1 MLRITIITAITCLT
15 VGISASS
22 ASGPVPDEETVETTE
37 VKTRKTKKRDHDS
50 LRFLRDNRDFL
61 RAQLDRLRLET
72 RFERRGAAE
81 DLDPRYLRLQEM
93 AAAIAAARDTVDHQ
107 GADLER
113 RQLMQSVSE
122 LRDLEWQLDVM
133 DSLLTD
139 QGARL
144 TWVEEDFLGRQET
157 ALVVLVKGADEKPA
171 PTGLIISDGEE
182 TLTVVLDE
190 TQRLSLA
197 RGGLVQI
204 DHRLVEP
211 RAHTLA
217 VSLTGPGWENHG
229 ESVIQIDAVRD
240 RMTFLELDLSSLDTQ
255 QPTVALGVDVWQR

>member
-1 MLRITIITAITCLT
+1 MLRTIILT
-15 VGISASS
+15 GMIYLVMGVS
-22 ASGPVPDEETVETTE
+22 VPAVADEGTDETIQTIE
-37 VKTRKTKKRDHDS
+37 VKTRKTQKLDHDS
-50 LRFLRDNRDFL
+50 LRFLRDHRDFL

-81 DLDPRYLRLQEM
+81 NLDPRHLRLQEM
-93 AAAIAAARDTVDHQ
+93 AAAIAAARDSVDHQ

-113 RQLMQSVSE
+113 RRLMQSVAQ
-122 LRDLEWQLDVM
+122 LRDLEMQLDVM

-139 QGARL
+139 QGVRL

-157 ALVVLVKGADEKPA
+157 SLVVLVKGDNGKPA
-171 PTGLIISDGEE
+171 PDGLVIFDGEE
-182 TLTVVLDE
+182 TMTVDLDE
-190 TQRLSLA
+190 TQRTSLT

-211 RAHTLA
+211 RAHTLT
-217 VSLTGPGWENHG
+217 VTLTGPGWENHP
-229 ESVIQIDAVRD
+229 EAVIKIDAARD
-240 RMTFLELDLSSLDTQ
+240 RMTFLELDLSGLDAQ